1 MYFYYFLPFLSSDFT
16 DFTDFSLCLEPQT
29 TQTDAKIIYD
39 SCRCNLL
46 FLCLPCRPWFHVV
59 TPSGVDPSQAS
70 RGEWWRLFA
79 ILADCKPA

>member
-1 MYFYYFLPFLSSDFT
+1 MYFYCFLPFLSSDFT

-46 FLCLPCRPWFHVV
+46 FLRISAYSVVFFINIGLNGFHGF
-59 TPSGVDPSQAS
+59 SYLSNLCNLWGFYQQ
-70 RGEWWRLFA
+70 R
-79 ILADCKPA
+79 I